1 MATNVFLIND
11 HSQYAVI
18 GLLALACEESKNF
31 EHGHEPEAISDEDFK
46 LRQLAAEFVSVKLI
60 TAHVNTKTC
69 DCVGPSSIPGDCDE
83 CDEFMS
89 TLTENIVVLSLACVR
104 ECRAE

>member
-1 MATNVFLIND
+1 MATNAPPTDVL
-11 HSQYAVI
+11 SQYAVI
-18 GLLALACEESKNF
+18 GLLALVCEESKNS
-31 EHGHEPEAISDEDFK
+31 EHDREPEAISDEDFK

-83 CDEFMS
+83 CDEFVS
-89 TLTENIVVLSLACVR
+89 TLTEKIAVLSLVCVR
-104 ECRAE
+104 EC